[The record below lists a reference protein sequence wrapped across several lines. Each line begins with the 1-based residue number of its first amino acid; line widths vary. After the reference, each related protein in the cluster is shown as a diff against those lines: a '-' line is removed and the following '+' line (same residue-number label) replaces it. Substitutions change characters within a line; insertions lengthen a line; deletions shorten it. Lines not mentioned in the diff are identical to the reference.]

1 MGGCCSKES
10 GATGPRRGPRGS
22 FKKFVDKV
30 RRLSEVEHSELH
42 RIHDR
47 AEFDV
52 HLTYAKDT
60 LLVVDFHAIWCGAC
74 HKVKPDL
81 EKMAA
86 RLKKEHVVFLKI
98 DVDEVEDVADEF
110 EIKSL
115 PTFVLIRNRAKV
127 DEVKGAHIEQLKQLI
142 ETHKKNMAT
151 PSKRD
156 AAAETGS
163 ITSKGSK
170 RKVQSA

>member
-1 MGGCCSKES
+1 MGGCCSKQET

-30 RRLSEVEHSELH
+30 RRMSASAEHSELH
-42 RIHDR
+42 RITDR
-47 AEFDV
+47 TEFDA

-74 HKVKPDL
+74 KRVKPEL
-81 EKMAA
+81 EKMAE

-98 DVDEVEDVADEF
+98 DVDEVSDVADEF

-115 PTFVLIRNRAKV
+115 PTFVLIRNRAKL
-127 DEVKGAHIEQLKQLI
+127 DEVRGADIPKLNQLI
-142 ETHKKNMAT
+142 ETHKKNVVT
-151 PSKRD
+151 PSK
-156 AAAETGS
+156 AETGS

-170 RKVQSA
+170 RKVGSA